1 MDEKLNVI
9 NLHFTDFCNYNC
21 KYCFADK
28 KKNELSFDKIKIIID
43 KISKYFSSINITGR
57 INLVGGEPLIS
68 RNIQGIINYITLK
81 EIDVSIVTNGSKLD
95 EKFIINNRGKL
106 SMIGISIDSLDSI
119 TNKKIGRCNCNNTLN
134 EEELIKICK
143 IIKNNNIQLK
153 INHCI
158 SKYNQKEDIS
168 NFIEIVKPDR
178 FKLFQ
183 MTVINGINEKE
194 KCMQITDSEFLNCCK
209 KYEKF
214 NPIIEKE
221 EEMKNSYFIIDSLG
235 NLYNDRSQAAIGNV
249 IIDDFKSIME
259 NSKINKEVYA
269 KRYGQLVKK

>member
-1 MDEKLNVI
+1 MDKKNYVI

-21 KYCFADK
+21 KYCFVDK
-28 KKNELSFDKIKIIID
+28 KKNELSLDKIKTIVD
-43 KISKYFSSINITGR
+43 KISNYFTSMEIIGR
-57 INLVGGEPLIS
+57 INLVGGEPLMYKDIQNIIDYIIS
-68 RNIQGIINYITLK
+68 K
-81 EIDVSIVTNGSKLD
+81 KVEASIVTNGSKLD
-95 EKFIINNRGKL
+95 EKFIINNRRKL
-106 SMIGISIDSLDSI
+106 SMIGISIDSLDPI

-143 IIKNNNIQLK
+143 IIKRNNIQLK

-235 NLYNDRSQAAIGNV
+235 NLYNDRSEKPLCNV
-249 IIDDFKSIME
+249 ITDEFKSIMK
-259 NSKINKEVYA
+259 NSKINKEAYD
-269 KRYGQLVKK
+269 KRYAQFVK